1 MDALHITEQTA
12 QWLSTAFMLTMAAVI
27 PITGWFL
34 QRVSTRSA
42 YTTAMGLFLLGTAL
56 AAVAPS
62 FEVLLGARIIQASG
76 TAVMMPLLM
85 TTLMQVVPEEDRGRV
100 MGNVTL
106 AISVA
111 PAMGPTVSGVIL
123 QFGSWRLLFAVVLP
137 IAALITWR
145 RPEAAQE
152 RRRAPVQHHRLVQ
165 RGDRG
170 GRLRRPGL
178 RAQPVRGR

>member
-1 MDALHITEQTA
+1 MPSPQLDSPAKTATAVPGRTPAVIRLLVLATFVVILNETIMINAIPSLMGALHITEQTA

-34 QRVSTRSA
+34 QRVSTRRA

-85 TTLMQVVPEEDRGRV
+85 TTLMQVVPESDRGRV

-111 PAMGPTVSGVIL
+111 PAMGPTVSG
-123 QFGSWRLLFAVVLP
+123 
-137 IAALITWR
+137 
-145 RPEAAQE
+145 
-152 RRRAPVQHHRLVQ
+152 
-165 RGDRG
+165 
-170 GRLRRPGL
+170 
-178 RAQPVRGR
+178 